1 MQWATWT
8 DSSNM
13 PYGCW
18 QPANQA
24 VAYTCIIMHG
34 IISYLGTS
42 VQDICQRKH
51 TCDAFLLKQP
61 QSFSPGIQSYLVSR
75 HVCAIHVSMELHLQ
89 CFPIEI
95 TSLFRSVDIWCCH
108 TRSYLVPR
116 HGCAIHMSM
125 EIHLRCFPIDTIS
138 LFRSTD
144 IWWHHVRSYLVPRHQ
159 CCLLPPTR
167 HTSFCILSIYW
178 LASTLVLV
186 ISNDLLSTG
195 YVLPLLGI

>member
-1 MQWATWT
+1 
-8 DSSNM
+8 M

-18 QPANQA
+18 QPICQA
-24 VAYTCIIMHG
+24 VAYMCIIMHG

-51 TCDAFLLKQP
+51 TCDAFLLQQP
-61 QSFSPGIQSYLVSR
+61 QSFSHGILSVFYLTQSYLVSR
-75 HVCAIHVSMELHLQ
+75 HVCAIHMSMEIHLQ
-89 CFPIEI
+89 CFPIET

-125 EIHLRCFPIDTIS
+125 EIHLRCFPIDTTS

-144 IWWHHVRSYLVPRHQ
+144 IWCYQIRSYLVLRHQ
-159 CCLLPPTR
+159 CYLLPPTR
-167 HTSFCILSIYW
+167 HTSFCILSIY
-178 LASTLVLV
+178 
-186 ISNDLLSTG
+186 
-195 YVLPLLGI
+195 